1 MIVAIYKGTDGDFFA
16 DKEKRGELSSVKC
29 SCGEERLLVNWIDA
43 RYTGGFLKVTC
54 KNCESSLILLDD
66 YS

>member
-1 MIVAIYKGTDGDFFA
+1 MIVAIYKDTAGNFFTDKG
-16 DKEKRGELSSVKC
+16 KRSELSSVKC
-29 SCGEERLLVNWIDA
+29 SCGEENLLVNWIDA
-43 RYTGGFLKVTC
+43 PYTGGFLKVTC